1 MRQDSRNVESD
12 DRRIEALEAKVD
24 DLSRRIAELQVG
36 SDGLMSKFNATTMFF
51 ENRVDLI
58 YRRVCVELRQYLGLS
73 KVDTES
79 VIEADVVLNKALLAG
94 FRDPI
99 GENRVN
105 LRRIVSGDLL
115 PGRIESPITLWGFR
129 LNRNHA
135 RETGDAVLVYGDAK
149 GICIYGPYKRLKVG
163 AYTLRGNFGL
173 ADAAAGSA
181 RASHIEMDIYSS
193 GNDSI
198 IARTQHSLKAVDE
211 KFSVALEFDW
221 LPAMAAGTVEFRVHQ
236 YSGVAF
242 KLLGFDLEAR

>member
-24 DLSRRIAELQVG
+24 DLARRIAELQVG
-36 SDGLMSKFNATTMFF
+36 SEGLMSKFNATAMFF

-58 YRRVCVELRQYLGLS
+58 YRRVCIELRQYLGLS

-79 VIEADVVLNKALLAG
+79 AVEADIVLNKALLAG
-94 FRDPI
+94 FRNPVSEKRID
-99 GENRVN
+99 

-129 LNRNHA
+129 LNRKYA
-135 RETGDAVLVYGDAK
+135 REMGDGVLVYGDAR

-163 AYTLRGNFGL
+163 SYTLKGNFGL
-173 ADAAAGSA
+173 ADEVANRA
-181 RASHIEMDIYSS
+181 RGAHIEMDVYSS
-193 GNDSI
+193 SNDSI
-198 IARTQHSLKAVDE
+198 VARAQHFLNTADAQ
-211 KFSVALEFDW
+211 FSVALDFDW
-221 LPAMAAGTVEFRVHQ
+221 LPTMGVGTVEFRVHQ

-242 KLLGFDLEAR
+242 RLLGFDLETR